1 MSIQKQ
7 RNSLISSSNS
17 INSIRES
24 VSNFSKGLGRTSS
37 LASGIID
44 QTRKTNIFT
53 SKLIRKDDEYFN
65 KRRENVRRKQRE
77 DELESTSIKGVEK
90 NLLTLFLLSIKK
102 LSFLNSL
109 IKTSSI

>member
-1 MSIQKQ
+1 MNIKIELEYIGTNYCGWQKQ

-17 INSIRES
+17 INSIRDS

-53 SKLIRKDDEYFN
+53 SRLIRKDDEYFN
-65 KRRENVRRKQRE
+65 KRRENSKSIRRFNFVYSRWF
-77 DELESTSIKGVEK
+77 
-90 NLLTLFLLSIKK
+90 NFRW
-102 LSFLNSL
+102 
-109 IKTSSI
+109 

>member
-24 VSNFSKGLGRTSS
+24 VSNFSKGLSRTSS

-44 QTRKTNIFT
+44 QTRKTNIFN
-53 SKLIRKDDEYFN
+53 SYILLNNLQYKQKIFN
-65 KRRENVRRKQRE
+65 K
-77 DELESTSIKGVEK
+77 
-90 NLLTLFLLSIKK
+90 
-102 LSFLNSL
+102 
-109 IKTSSI
+109 